1 MRNSLTCITAQDPSL
16 CSRMTRGFRVCAK
29 SIIAGSRGSRCG
41 RGSPSRVVRK
51 LSFVGTDVPTR
62 LVYERCQSSRAATH
76 MMLVRKILLVTSHK
90 ISTIAHSFRAS
101 HINARGFW
109 GYIQPHDYTQ
119 TKKFLKIKLLEV
131 AFCSTD
137 EKMSVGNLFT

>member
-29 SIIAGSRGSRCG
+29 SIIAGSRGPRCG
-41 RGSPSRVVRK
+41 SGSPSRVVGK

-62 LVYERCQSSRAATH
+62 LVYERCKSSRAATH

-109 GYIQPHDYTQ
+109 GSEFASRTYITAQDPSLRSRMTRGFRVCVKSIYSG
-119 TKKFLKIKLLEV
+119 L
-131 AFCSTD
+131 
-137 EKMSVGNLFT
+137 